1 MHARRYGRI
10 AAFTLLSLA
19 VTYYAQTTAIRKAP
33 TIVKRVS
40 TWP

>member
-1 MHARRYGRI
+1 MHARRFGRI
-10 AAFTLLSLA
+10 AAFTLSLA